1 MHKWT
6 VRDRNGR
13 EIYLTEERWKH
24 IVESHDELIGR
35 LDDVLNTLRKGRRK
49 QEVRD
54 PQRYRYRYPYGD
66 LRYGYNHIVVVV
78 VFSYRQLP
86 NGMTEPNNFVT
97 TAWGQYIPE

>member
-1 MHKWT
+1 VRKWM
-6 VRDRNGR
+6 VQDRRGR

-24 IVESHDELIGR
+24 IVEWHDELDGR
-35 LDDVLNTLRKGRRK
+35 LDDVLNTLKQGRRK

-54 PQRYRYRYPYGD
+54 PQRYRYRYPYDD
-66 LRYGYNHIVVVV
+66 LLYGYNHIVVVV

-86 NGMTEPNNFVT
+86 NGSTESNNFVT